1 VALAQDELR
10 AGRNENIV
18 FGLGLWEVLGI
29 LFVAMLFFGPK
40 FFVSAFRSLWSSLT
54 GFGKSFQA
62 AANDAPATPVRNE
75 DEQLSLPAAG
85 ESGGSIRN

>member
-1 VALAQDELR
+1 M
-10 AGRNENIV
+10 

-29 LFVAMLFFGPK
+29 MFLATLVFGPR
-40 FFVSAFRSLWSSLT
+40 FFVSAFRTLWTSLT

-62 AANDAPATPVRNE
+62 AASDAPATPVHTE

-85 ESGGSIRN
+85 ESGGSIRA